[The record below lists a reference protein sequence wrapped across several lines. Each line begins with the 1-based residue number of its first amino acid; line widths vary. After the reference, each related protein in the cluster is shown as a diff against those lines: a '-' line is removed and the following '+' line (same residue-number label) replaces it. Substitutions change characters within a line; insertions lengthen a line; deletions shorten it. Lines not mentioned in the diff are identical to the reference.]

1 MINARLGEH
10 FISFSQELNKFN
22 NTGALIFTFYYHMT
36 LKLIKNLFIW
46 CENVKILP
54 PLHKVK
60 MDVII

>member
-10 FISFSQELNKFN
+10 FISFSQELNQFN
-22 NTGALIFTFYYHMT
+22 NTGAQILYFIYHMT

-54 PLHKVK
+54 PLHNVK